1 MAKVKTKFI
10 TVEGRGRF
18 PLDML
23 RYDSCWPYTTVDSGR
38 MDPDV
43 REKRKVVLL
52 TNSPNAPTPKR
63 WDSYTWKVVEE

>member
-1 MAKVKTKFI
+1 MAKVKTTFI

-23 RYDSCWPYTTVDSGR
+23 RYDHCWPYTTVDSAR
-38 MDPDV
+38 MAPDV

-52 TNSPNAPTPKR
+52 TNSPNAPTPRR
-63 WDSYTWKVVEE
+63 WFSFNWTVVED